1 MSVAPQRLICSLMRK
16 PHLSA
21 GLALAGAVLGAS
33 NLAPLHA
40 QDLLEGNGLGT
51 AYMAV
56 SAAEIGGVI
65 DVSMGA
71 ENYPSQVLVLSVSG
85 SFANNNSPIWG
96 PVALDTTNPLY
107 FILVY
112 QTDGNGQVNFQTP
125 WPLDPA
131 LLFAP
136 TLYANALTIENA
148 QFSFSKTVRVSFM
161 WPDGWDISP
170 SMSQPRAGH
179 EATALGDGP
188 LDNRTKVFIS
198 GGGEGT
204 IIVPLATQSTELYNP
219 IARTF
224 EPGPDMSVERIEHR
238 AVRLDDGKVLI
249 TGGCDTAG
257 VVHSSCEI
265 YDHDAGTITPVA
277 SMNSPRLGH
286 QLSLLNDGRVLATGG
301 FSDWQNAGTQF
312 VTVLNTAQR
321 SAEVYD
327 PQTDTWTPLP
337 DMQDDRGGHEH
348 VTLPDGRVLVISG
361 INGGQTDTTFGGGQ
375 WPSFTGTCDYFDPL
389 TDTFSPAAD
398 LTDGLFGFNQGRGF
412 FGASLLGDGTVLVT
426 GGMIDGG
433 QQVGATNTNGCLL
446 FDGGSWTSSGAL
458 PASISGHKQ
467 VTLPNGEAFITGGWN
482 NATSLTG
489 VATAGRHDG
498 IAYVATSSIGEN
510 AGLPGSFTV
519 TRGNHTMTQLYDGT
533 IIVLGGSDGFSVR
546 QGGHIINP

>member
-1 MSVAPQRLICSLMRK
+1 MRK

-33 NLAPLHA
+33 HLAPLQA

-51 AYMAV
+51 VYMGV
-56 SAAEIGGVI
+56 SAAELGGVI
-65 DVSMGA
+65 DVNMGA
-71 ENYPSQVLVLSVSG
+71 ENYPNQVLVLSVSG

-112 QTDGNGQVNFQTP
+112 QTDANGEVNFQTP

-136 TLYANALTIENA
+136 PLYANALTIENN
-148 QFSFSKTVRVSFM
+148 QFAFSKTVRVSFM

-179 EATALGDGP
+179 EAIALGDGP
-188 LDNRTKVFIS
+188 LDDRTKVFIS

-204 IIVPLATQSTELYNP
+204 IIVPLATKSTELYNP
-219 IARTF
+219 TARTF
-224 EPGPDMSVERIEHR
+224 EAGPDMSVERIEHR

-277 SMNSPRLGH
+277 SMNEPRLGH
-286 QLSLLNDGRVLATGG
+286 QISLLNDGRVLVTGG

-312 VTVLNTAQR
+312 VAVLNTAQR

-327 PQTDTWTPLP
+327 PQTDTWTPLA

-348 VTLPDGRVLVISG
+348 VTLADGRVLVISG
-361 INGGQTDTTFGGGQ
+361 INGGQTDPTFGGGQ
-375 WPSFTGTCDYFDPL
+375 WPSFTATCDYFDPT
-389 TDTFSPAAD
+389 TDSFSPAPS
-398 LTDGLFGFNQGRGF
+398 LVSGPFLLSQGRGF
-412 FGASLLGDGTVLVT
+412 FGASLLGDGTVLLT
-426 GGMIDGG
+426 GGMYDAG
-433 QQVGATNTNGCLL
+433 QSVGAANTSECML
-446 FDGGSWTSSGAL
+446 FDGVSWTTTGSL
-458 PASISGHKQ
+458 PLSIAGHKQ
-467 VTLPNGEAFITGGWN
+467 LTLPSGEAFLSGGWN
-482 NATSLTG
+482 NATTLTG
-489 VATAGRHDG
+489 VANAGYHDG
-498 IAYVATSSIGEN
+498 TVYTASSGIGEN

-533 IIVLGGSDGFSVR
+533 LIVLGGSDGFSVR

>member
-1 MSVAPQRLICSLMRK
+1 MRN
-16 PHLSA
+16 PLLSA
-21 GLALAGAVLGAS
+21 GLSLAGAVLGATQF
-33 NLAPLHA
+33 APVHA

-51 AYMAV
+51 VYMGV
-56 SAAEIGGVI
+56 SAAELGGVI
-65 DVSMGA
+65 DVNMGA
-71 ENYPSQVLVLSVSG
+71 ENYPNSVLVLSVSG

-112 QTDGNGQVNFQTP
+112 QTDANGEVNFQTP
-125 WPLDPA
+125 WALDPV

-136 TLYANALTIENA
+136 PLYANALTVENG
-148 QFSFSKTVRVSFM
+148 QFAFSKTVRVSFM
-161 WPDGWDISP
+161 WPDGWDVAP

-179 EATALGDGP
+179 EATALGEGP
-188 LDNRTKVFIS
+188 LDDRTKVFIS

-204 IIVPLATQSTELYNP
+204 IIVPLATKTTELYNP
-219 IARTF
+219 TARTF

-238 AVRLDDGKVLI
+238 AVRLDDGRVLI

-265 YDHDAGTITPVA
+265 YDHDAGTITAAA
-277 SMNSPRLGH
+277 SMNAPRLGH
-286 QLSLLNDGRVLATGG
+286 QISLLDDGRVLVTGG

-321 SAEVYD
+321 SAEIYD
-327 PQTDTWTPLP
+327 PVTDTWTPIP
-337 DMQDDRGGHEH
+337 DMSDDRAGHEH
-348 VTLPDGRVLVISG
+348 LKLSDGRVMVISG
-361 INGGQTDTTFGGGQ
+361 ISGGQTDTTFGGGQ
-375 WPSFTGTCDYFDPL
+375 WPTFTSSCEYWDPGFDMWTSAPPL
-389 TDTFSPAAD
+389 TDGIF
-398 LTDGLFGFNQGRGF
+398 GLAQGRAF
-412 FGASLLGDGTVLVT
+412 FGASILGDGSYLVT

-433 QQVGATNTNGCLL
+433 QQVGATNTNSCLL
-446 FDGGSWTSSGAL
+446 FDGTAWTTTGAL
-458 PASISGHKQ
+458 PLSISGHKQ
-467 VTLPNGEAFITGGWN
+467 LTLPNGEAYLTGGWN
-482 NATSLTG
+482 NATTLT
-489 VATAGRHDG
+489 AIANAGRHDG
-498 IAYVATSSIGEN
+498 TTYTATSPIGQN